1 VSALEQPPIGV
12 LVADDHGVVRR
23 AIRLLLEAQDDIE
36 VVGEAADVA
45 STVAAAR
52 ALRPDVALCDL
63 MMPDGSI
70 LTELQS
76 VLDAGSAVVVLTM
89 TSDPAFAREALRGGA
104 SAYVLKDA
112 APDEIVAAVRAARPL
127 APA

>member
-1 VSALEQPPIGV
+1 
-12 LVADDHGVVRR
+12 
-23 AIRLLLEAQDDIE
+23 
-36 VVGEAADVA
+36 
-45 STVAAAR
+45 
-52 ALRPDVALCDL
+52 